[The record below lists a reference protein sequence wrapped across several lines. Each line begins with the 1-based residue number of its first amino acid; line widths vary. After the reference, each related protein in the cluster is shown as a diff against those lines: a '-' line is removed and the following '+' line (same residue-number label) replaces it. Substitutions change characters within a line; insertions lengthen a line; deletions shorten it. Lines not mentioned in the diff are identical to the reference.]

1 MKFWYA
7 DVFESGT
14 IVIVTRYDAAPTAMY
29 GGAPLSEYVAVVL
42 IHTFASGVG
51 SVGLTCTVYDA
62 TLELYARLLVV
73 RKPSVVAYPG
83 PFASSHDW
91 KSAISPTS
99 RVPSPLPSVASI

>member
-62 TLELYARLLVV
+62 RLELYAR
-73 RKPSVVAYPG
+73 SFVAYPG
-83 PFASSHDW
+83 PFASSHGW
-91 KSAISPTS
+91 KRAISPAE